1 MAVELNSETY
11 PNIHTALKQIENEY
25 NSIEFILEKAKTRS
39 ISYLNGLKERPT
51 YFTYDALEYKLLN
64 ESGIGTMQVLLEF
77 ENRFGKYMIAGSG
90 PKYWG
95 FVIGG
100 STPASIVGD
109 WLTTVYDQVP
119 FASRQQSGIGTDIE
133 IETINFLLQL
143 FSLPDTF
150 YGGFVSGA
158 TMLNFTCLATARQWH
173 GKQTGTDVAKNGI
186 VSAPKIFSSTAH
198 SSVIKSLSM
207 LGIGSKN
214 ISILP
219 TEHNRE
225 GIVIAELESQLE
237 KHKNEPVIVVSS
249 AGTVNTGDFDDLYAI
264 AQVKEKYNFWWHIDA
279 AFGAF
284 AACSN
289 NHRHLL
295 EGWQHADS
303 ITVDCHKWL
312 NVPYDSAVFFIKKE
326 HNPLQVET
334 FQNSNAPY
342 LGTLDGEL
350 IYMNLL
356 PENSRRLR
364 ALPAW
369 FTLKAYGKEGYAAIV
384 ENSIELAKYLGRKI
398 ENSGFFELLS
408 PVALNIVCFT
418 LKKENAEEE
427 VMEFLNKLIRTGKVF
442 MSPTTLY
449 GRKGIRAD
457 LVNWHTKLSDID
469 EAFKLMEEIAAI
481 QTINHN

>member
-1 MAVELNSETY
+1 M
-11 PNIHTALKQIENEY
+11 KQIENEY
-25 NSIEFILEKAKTRS
+25 SSIEFILEKAKTQS

-51 YFTYDALEYKLLN
+51 YFTYDDIKHKPLN
-64 ESGIGTMQVLLEF
+64 ESGIGTMQALLEF
-77 ENRFGKYMIAGSG
+77 EDRFGKYMIANGG

-100 STPASIVGD
+100 ATPASIVGD
-109 WLTTVYDQVP
+109 WLTTVYDQIP
-119 FASRQQSGIGTDIE
+119 FASRSQTGIGTDIE
-133 IETINFLLQL
+133 IETIKFLLEL
-143 FSLPDTF
+143 FDLPDIF
-150 YGGFVSGA
+150 CGAFVSGA
-158 TMLNFTCLATARQWH
+158 TMSNFTCLATARQWH
-173 GKQTGTDVAKNGI
+173 GKQTGTDVAKDGI
-186 VSAPKIFSSTAH
+186 ISVPKIFSATAH

-214 ISILP
+214 ISQISKEQSRERIL
-219 TEHNRE
+219 
-225 GIVIAELESQLE
+225 IAELESQLE
-237 KHKNEPVIVVSS
+237 KYRDEPVIVVSS
-249 AGTVNTGDFDDLYAI
+249 AGTVNAGDFDDLQAI
-264 AQVKEKYNFWWHIDA
+264 AQLKAKYNFWWHIDA

-284 AACSN
+284 AACSKKYN
-289 NHRHLL
+289 HLL
-295 EGWQHADS
+295 CGWQQADS

-312 NVPYDSAVFFIKKE
+312 NVPYDSAVFFVNKE
-326 HNPLQVET
+326 HKQLQAET

-342 LGTLDGEL
+342 LGTPEGEHS
-350 IYMNLL
+350 YMNLL

-384 ENSIELAKYLGRKI
+384 ENSIETAKYLGRKI

-418 LKKENAEEE
+418 LKKGNAQEE
-427 VMEFLNKLIRTGKVF
+427 VTEFLNKLISTGKVF
-442 MSPTTLY
+442 MNPTTLY
-449 GRKGIRAD
+449 GQKGIRAA

-481 QTINHN
+481 QTKNHN

>member
-1 MAVELNSETY
+1 M
-11 PNIHTALKQIENEY
+11 KQIENEY
-25 NSIEFILEKAKTRS
+25 NSIELILEKTKTQS
-39 ISYLNGLKERPT
+39 IAFLNRLKDRPT
-51 YFTYDALEYKLLN
+51 FFSYDAIEHKPLN
-64 ESGIGTMQVLLEF
+64 KSGIGTMQALLEF
-77 ENRFGKYMIAGSG
+77 EDRFGKYMIANGG

-100 STPASIVGD
+100 ATPASIVGD
-109 WLTTVYDQVP
+109 WLTTAYDQIP
-119 FASRQQSGIGTDIE
+119 FASKSQTGISTDIE
-133 IETINFLLQL
+133 IETINFLLEL
-143 FSLPDTF
+143 FGLPDTF

-158 TMLNFTCLATARQWH
+158 TMSNFTCLATARQWH
-173 GKQTGTDVAKNGI
+173 GKQTGTDVAKDGI
-186 VSAPKIFSSTAH
+186 ISVPKIFSATAH

-214 ISILP
+214 ISQIS
-219 TEHNRE
+219 TEQNRE
-225 GIVIAELESQLE
+225 RILIAELESQLE
-237 KHKNEPVIVVSS
+237 KYRDEPVIVVSS
-249 AGTVNTGDFDDLYAI
+249 AGTVNTGDFDDLQAI
-264 AQVKEKYNFWWHIDA
+264 AQLKAKYNFWWHIDA

-284 AACSN
+284 AACSKKN
-289 NHRHLL
+289 NHLL
-295 EGWQHADS
+295 YGWQQADS

-312 NVPYDSAVFFIKKE
+312 NVPYDSAVFFVNKE
-326 HNPLQVET
+326 HKQLQAET

-342 LGTLDGEL
+342 LGNPEGEHS
-350 IYMNLL
+350 YMNLL

-369 FTLKAYGKEGYAAIV
+369 FTLKAYGNEGYAAIV
-384 ENSIELAKYLGRKI
+384 ENSIETAKYLGRKI

-418 LKKENAEEE
+418 LKKGNAQEE
-427 VMEFLNKLIRTGKVF
+427 VTEFLNKLISAGKVF

-449 GRKGIRAD
+449 GRKGIRAA